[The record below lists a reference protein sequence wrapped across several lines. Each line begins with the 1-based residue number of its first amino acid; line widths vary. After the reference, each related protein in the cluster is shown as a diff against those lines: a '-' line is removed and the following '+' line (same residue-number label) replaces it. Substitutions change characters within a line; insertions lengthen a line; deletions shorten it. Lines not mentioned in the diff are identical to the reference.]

1 MNTRDHQPP
10 LDTALFRRVMGQFAT
25 GVTVISAEIDGAI
38 RGMTANAF
46 MSGSLRPPLCVISVA
61 KPARMHET
69 LLKARHFGVSML
81 AEDQQAVCQHFAGG
95 ISEQE
100 PDHYFERLADVPV
113 LAGSSAAIAAEIA
126 ARHDCGDHTLFIG
139 HILEM
144 RDEGRAPLVYHG
156 GKYASLVYPEKPAP
170 YPVIDFW

>member
-1 MNTRDHQPP
+1 MNDSPRPEIDPH
-10 LDTALFRRVMGQFAT
+10 LFRRVMGAFPT
-25 GVTVISAEIDGAI
+25 GVTVIAAQDGEQI

-46 MSGSLRPPLCVISVA
+46 MSGSLEPPLCIVSI
-61 KPARMHET
+61 ARRAQMHDVMDS
-69 LLKARHFGVSML
+69 ARHFGVSILSESQEAMS
-81 AEDQQAVCQHFAGG
+81 DHFAGRPN
-95 ISEQE
+95 
-100 PDHYFERLADVPV
+100 PDLRIEFDLSR
-113 LAGSSAAIAAEIA
+113 AAPILREACGHIVAETV